1 MKDEDGQRRTQ
12 AHNYVAAPSAI
23 IYVSLT
29 IDRPTFI
36 YVYIIKKNANESRT
50 IEIIAYIL

>member
-1 MKDEDGQRRTQ
+1 MKDEDGQRWTQ

-36 YVYIIKKNANESRT
+36 YVYIMKKNANESRT